1 MTEMQ
6 GVGNIPILP
15 CAGVLFS
22 TAGQANLV
30 SQQRRHVMER
40 FNKKIKVASITVL
53 LLLTAA
59 CSSMERMEKKMSG
72 GITERSTDPLT
83 GAQEVPPVSTT
94 ASGRS
99 PSAVASDRTV
109 SGSVIITG
117 MNATAAHIHHG
128 AKGTNGPVIV
138 PLTKTSATTFAVPAG
153 AKLTDAQYA
162 AYKTGDLYVN
172 VHSAAHPDGEIRLQL
187 NP

>member
-1 MTEMQ
+1 
-6 GVGNIPILP
+6 
-15 CAGVLFS
+15 
-22 TAGQANLV
+22 
-30 SQQRRHVMER
+30 MER
-40 FNKKIKVASITVL
+40 LNKKIKVASITAL

-59 CSSMERMEKKMSG
+59 CSSMERRTG
-72 GITERSTDPLT
+72 GITEKSTDPLT

-99 PSAVASDRTV
+99 TIAVASDRTV

-117 MNATAAHIHHG
+117 MEATAAHIHQG
-128 AKGTNGPVIV
+128 AKGSNGPVIV
-138 PLTKTSATTFAVPAG
+138 PLAKTSATSFTVPPG

-172 VHSAAHPDGEIRLQL
+172 VHSAAHPGGEIRLQL